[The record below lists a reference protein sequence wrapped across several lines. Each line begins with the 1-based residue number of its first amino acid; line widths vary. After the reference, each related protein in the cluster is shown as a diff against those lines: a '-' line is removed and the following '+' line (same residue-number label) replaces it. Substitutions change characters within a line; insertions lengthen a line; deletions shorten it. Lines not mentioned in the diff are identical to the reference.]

1 MTEKRLTARPYEEEN
16 RSVTEWYALKN
27 ANPRKPSY
35 MKRFMTEELLSITYQ
50 NDTVCVIDN
59 SSVNIVNAAAIDV
72 VIDVVVDVLDILL
85 LEVIVVIVQGVHV
98 L

>member
-1 MTEKRLTARPYEEEN
+1 MTDKRLTDRPDEEEK

-35 MKRFMTEELLSITYQ
+35 MKRFMTEELLSISYQ

-59 SSVNIVNAAAIDV
+59 SSVDIVNAAAVVV

-85 LEVIVVIVQGVHV
+85 LEVIVVVVQGVHV